1 MPTVAPLSLS
11 TSSRYPMKRKEEI
24 ERALSTLS
32 RRMALSSADDLE
44 VLCCGASALC
54 VLGILSRSTMDVDV
68 LGIISDESILV
79 PCEHFSP
86 EMETAIAASGRELGL
101 PNDWFNGSASTLLQ
115 RSLPIGALERSGKH
129 RMKFGPCLVVRFL
142 DRMDQVALKLF
153 ASMDSKDGQRHL
165 KDLEEISPTRSEIL
179 HAIEWMSSW
188 KSNQAFR
195 DRLAYLVEGFDF
207 PDLAES
213 IRTEKEE

>member
-1 MPTVAPLSLS
+1 MQ
-11 TSSRYPMKRKEEI
+11 RKEEI

-32 RRMALSSADDLE
+32 RRMAHSGAQDLE

-54 VLGILSRSTMDVDV
+54 VLGLLSRSTMDVDV
-68 LGIISDESILV
+68 LGIISDAKEVV

-86 EMETAIAASGRELGL
+86 EMEFAITASGRELGL
-101 PNDWFNGSASTLLQ
+101 PDDWFNGSASTLLQ
-115 RSLPIGALERSGKH
+115 RTLPIGTLERYKKH
-129 RMKFGPCLVVRFL
+129 RQVFGECLVVRFL

-153 ASMDSKDGQRHL
+153 AAMDPKDGQRHL
-165 KDLEEISPTRSEIL
+165 RDLEEISPTRPEII
-179 HAIEWMSSW
+179 HAITWMTAW

-195 DRLAYLVEGFDF
+195 ARLAYLVEGFDF

-213 IRTEKEE
+213 IRTIPAHPV